1 MRTKISRLP
10 LKCKRRTKR
19 TRTSRCRMRRKRMS
33 LFRRSLRAADPRRKA
48 HQPSELQRPRP
59 HVPRAPQLEEVKSKL
74 IVALKVAKN
83 LRPKRS
89 VVGQL
94 AKLPLLLRHRA
105 AVNLPPARLPSKREK
120 KKPRS
125 SCRCSK
131 KRRKG

>member
-1 MRTKISRLP
+1 
-10 LKCKRRTKR
+10 
-19 TRTSRCRMRRKRMS
+19 MS
-33 LFRRSLRAADPRRKA
+33 LFRLCLRAADPRRKA
-48 HQPSELQRPRP
+48 HQPSELQRSRP
-59 HVPRAPQLEEVKSKL
+59 HVPKAPQLEEVKSKL

-94 AKLPLLLRHRA
+94 AKLPVLLRQRA
-105 AVNLPPARLPSKREK
+105 AVSLPPARLPSKREK
-120 KKPRS
+120 RKPRF